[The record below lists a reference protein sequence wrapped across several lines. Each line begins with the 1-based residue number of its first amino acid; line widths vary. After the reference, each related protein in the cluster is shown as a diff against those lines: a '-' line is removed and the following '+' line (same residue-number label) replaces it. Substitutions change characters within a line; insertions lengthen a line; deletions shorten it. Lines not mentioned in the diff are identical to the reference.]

1 MIWVGGTGF
10 GELSRPVRGLVDGGT
25 MSATSIGTPKRVA
38 PESAASPLYETR
50 LAYTDRPTKAA
61 YIADKYRAILNGSVL
76 DVGCDAAPLR
86 GLVARPE
93 AYVGVDVRPDADLVV
108 NLDQRSLPVED
119 RSFDTVVCTDVLEHL
134 ERCHAV
140 FDELCRVSRRH
151 VVVSLPN
158 PLHALMDAIANGSQG
173 RLKYYGLPVDPP
185 ADRHRWFFGHEEAVE
200 FLSQRGR
207 GAGFG
212 VEQMDTEPGGCPSW
226 RTREGEDRLGSENV
240 RAGTLWCVLRRM
252 G

>member
-1 MIWVGGTGF
+1 
-10 GELSRPVRGLVDGGT
+10 
-25 MSATSIGTPKRVA
+25 MSATSIGTPER
-38 PESAASPLYETR
+38 AASDVAGRPRYATGLT
-50 LAYTDRPTKAA
+50 YTDRPTKAA
-61 YIADKYRAILNGSVL
+61 YIADKYRAILGGSVL

-86 GLVARPE
+86 GLVARPD
-93 AYVGVDVRPDADLVV
+93 AYVGVDIRPDADLVV
-108 NLDQRSLPVED
+108 NLDKEDLPVGD
-119 RSFDTVVCTDVLEHL
+119 QSFDTVVCTDVLEHL

-140 FDELCRVSRRH
+140 FDGLCRASRRH

-200 FLSQRGR
+200 FLTQRGR
-207 GAGFG
+207 LAGFE

-226 RTREGEDRLGSENV
+226 RTRQGENLLGSANV
-240 RAGTLWCVLRRM
+240 REGTLWCVLRRA
-252 G
+252 GATPA